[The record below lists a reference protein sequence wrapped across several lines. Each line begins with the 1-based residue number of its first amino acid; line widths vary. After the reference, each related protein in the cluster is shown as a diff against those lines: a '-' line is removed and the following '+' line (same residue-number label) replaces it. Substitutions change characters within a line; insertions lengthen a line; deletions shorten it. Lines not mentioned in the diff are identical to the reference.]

1 MLVLKLIVLS
11 VVLLALAMSGLGIK
25 ILLKKDGSFPEH
37 RIGHNRN
44 MRKKKIFCVNTQSKI
59 DDKLYK
65 KMRKLQLQ
73 KQKDSLLMQNTNY
86 TDLSEVSLATE

>member
-25 ILLKKDGSFPEH
+25 ILLKKNGAFPEH

-59 DDKLYK
+59 DDKLYIK
-65 KMRKLQLQ
+65 KRKLLLQ
-73 KQKDSLLMQNTNY
+73 KQKDSLLIQNIN
-86 TDLSEVSLATE
+86 DANLSEVSLATE

>member
-1 MLVLKLIVLS
+1 MLILKLIILS

-25 ILLKKDGSFPEH
+25 ILLKKNGTFPEH